1 MKLNAI
7 LGARLRLT
15 QLAAAVIAATAL
27 VACGGGGSGNT
38 VVEKP
43 GLGLYTTAP
52 SQITIAAG
60 TTSTY
65 TIGGGGGTAGFV
77 SYKASSS
84 NEEVA
89 TVKVDKTSLIVTGRT
104 GGTASIQVVD
114 SAGSNVIIN
123 VTVPTSTVSNL
134 AIAAPSAVALVPGNT
149 VQYKINGGVGPFTA
163 VASNPNVVAVAVGAD
178 SLSVTAANPG
188 TSTVVV
194 YDRTGASTKFELAVA
209 GTTDSANLYT
219 TAPESF
225 FMPSKA
231 TATYKIAGGLGP
243 YTVTSSNTAIA
254 EATVNNGVLTVTSG
268 SVAGKAALNIRDAK
282 GSLVVVTANVSGD
295 SAVALYT
302 TAPSAISIGLGA
314 APSYSIQGGIGPFTA
329 TSSNAAVAK
338 ASVAGN
344 ALNITGLST
353 GVADVVIFDSTGA
366 SVKVTATVQGG
377 SAIVP
382 LYTTAPESITVAVG
396 AKPTYTIAGGAAPYT
411 VTSSNVNVITVS
423 QAGTTFTAAGMVA
436 GLASITIHD
445 ANGTAV
451 NIAATVQ

>member
-1 MKLNAI
+1 MKSNVFPS
-7 LGARLRLT
+7 ARMRLT
-15 QLAAAVIAATAL
+15 QLAAAVIATTTL
-27 VACGGGGSGNT
+27 VACGGGGSGNS
-38 VVEKP
+38 VVDKP
-43 GLGLYTTAP
+43 GLALYTTAP
-52 SQITIAAG
+52 SQITVAAG
-60 TTSTY
+60 ASNTY
-65 TIGGGGGTAGFV
+65 TIGGGGGTVGFV

-84 NEEVA
+84 NDQVA
-89 TVKVDKTSLIVTGRT
+89 SVTVEKNNLVVTGRT
-104 GGTASIQVVD
+104 GGTAAIQVVD
-114 SAGSNVIIN
+114 SAGGNVIIN
-123 VTVPTSTVSNL
+123 VTVPTSQVPAL
-134 AIAAPSAVALVPGNT
+134 AIAAPSGVILVPGNT

-163 VASNPNVVAVAVGAD
+163 LASNPNIVAVSTGTD
-178 SLSVTAANPG
+178 TLSFTAANPG

-194 YDRTGASTKFELAVA
+194 YDRTGASTKIDLAVS
-209 GTTDSANLYT
+209 GTTEATNLYT

-225 FMPSKA
+225 FMPAKA

-254 EATVNNGVLTVTSG
+254 DASVNNGVLTVTSG
-268 SVAGKAALNIRDAK
+268 NVAGKAAVNIRDAK
-282 GSLVVVTANVSGD
+282 GSLVLVTANVSGD

-302 TAPSAISIGLGA
+302 TAPSSISIGLGDG
-314 APSYSIQGGIGPFTA
+314 PSYRIQGGIGPFTA

-344 ALNITGLST
+344 TLNITGLST

-396 AKPTYTIAGGAAPYT
+396 AKPTYTIAGGASPYT
-411 VTSSNVNVITVS
+411 VTSSNVDVITVT
-423 QAGTTFTAAGMVA
+423 QTGITFTATGVAA
-436 GLASITIHD
+436 GLATIAVHD

-451 NIAATVQ
+451 NIMVTVQ